1 MSTISSTLPTATSGT
16 SSTTSAAGGGWAS
29 LQPSDFIQMMVT
41 QLQNQDPTQ
50 PTSNEDILQQI
61 SQIGQLQSADT
72 LQTDLSQMVLQ
83 DSISSAGN
91 LIGKTVQGVDST
103 GANSSGIVN
112 SVQVANGAVS
122 LQLDSGKTMLL
133 NNVQNISATNAATSG
148 ATAGT
153 AATTTGAATGA
164 TAGATGTG
172 AGTTSTS

>member
-1 MSTISSTLPTATSGT
+1 MSTIASTLPTST
-16 SSTTSAAGGGWAS
+16 SSTSSTSTNAAAAADPYSS
-29 LQPSDFIQMMVT
+29 LTPANFIQMMVT

-61 SQIGQLQSADT
+61 SQIGQLQSTDT

-103 GANSSGIVN
+103 GNTSTGIVN

-122 LQLDSGKTMLL
+122 LQLDTGNTMLL
-133 NNVQNISATNAATSG
+133 SNVQNISQ
-148 ATAGT
+148 TAGT
-153 AATTTGAATGA
+153 ATSPGTTTTPTVSTTTTGAA
-164 TAGATGTG
+164 
-172 AGTTSTS
+172 S

>member
-1 MSTISSTLPTATSGT
+1 MSTIGSTVPTSTSGT
-16 SSTTSAAGGGWAS
+16 SSTSASAVAAADPYSS
-29 LQPSDFIQMMVT
+29 LTPADFIQMMVT

-61 SQIGQLQSADT
+61 SQIGQLQSTDT

-103 GANSSGIVN
+103 GNTSSGIVN

-122 LQLDSGKTMLL
+122 LQLDTGGTMLL
-133 NNVQNISATNAATSG
+133 SNVQSIAQATGTATS
-148 ATAGT
+148 AGT
-153 AATTTGAATGA
+153 TTTTPTTSTTTTGAA
-164 TAGATGTG
+164 
-172 AGTTSTS
+172 S